1 MPRFAPI
8 TGLSLA
14 ALVVLTACSTS
25 TDAGEATASAPAS
38 ASSAE
43 PSTGVSTDAS
53 GSASGSA
60 SDGASPDAAE
70 GSGTYSSD
78 DLSAIL
84 ASVTQ
89 ADGSTLQML
98 PTAQIEQSMEQ
109 ARQFLA
115 GVTVSPEEC
124 AVFVSNSLEA
134 PEGAGV
140 ATGVSSAD
148 GDAVQTI
155 LSAASAAEIA
165 SAGEEEAAETAEAL
179 ESCSSMSVEASGVS
193 IDQTVEA
200 VEATTD
206 ADRTAGTLAVQTTPD
221 GATRQTM
228 TIVGTRGDLAVTAVR
243 TAKDTLPEGTQEEL
257 QGLVDSTL
265 AAAEQG

>member
-1 MPRFAPI
+1 MPRFAPL

-14 ALVVLTACSTS
+14 ALIALTACSSS
-25 TDAGEATASAPAS
+25 TDAGEAPASTPAS

-43 PSTGVSTDAS
+43 PSPEAPTDATD
-53 GSASGSA
+53 GASGE
-60 SDGASPDAAE
+60 ASPDAAAE
-70 GSGTYSSD
+70 TGTYTSE

-84 ASVTQ
+84 GSVAQ
-89 ADGSTLQML
+89 ADGTPLQMI
-98 PTAQIEQSMEQ
+98 PTAQIQQSMDQ
-109 ARQFLA
+109 ARQFLD

-134 PEGAGV
+134 PPGAGV

-155 LSAASAAEIA
+155 VSAASAAEIA
-165 SAGEEEAAETAEAL
+165 SSGEEESDRTAEAL
-179 ESCSSMSVEASGVS
+179 ESCSSISIEASGVS
-193 IDQTVEA
+193 IEQTVEA
-200 VEATTD
+200 LAATTD
-206 ADRTAGTLAVQTTPD
+206 ADRTAGTLAVQTAAD
-221 GATRQTM
+221 GAEQQTM

-243 TAKDTLPEGTQEEL
+243 TAQDALPEGTQEEL
-257 QGLVDSTL
+257 QGLIDSTL